1 MKQEFST
8 KWVSSKQPRRQ
19 RKYRHNA
26 PLHVRS
32 RFLNAHLSKG
42 LREKYK
48 TRSLRVRTGD
58 EVEIM
63 RGSFAGKKAKITSV
77 DVKRTRV
84 VLEGITRGK
93 KDGSKVN
100 VFFDPSNLTIF
111 TVNSDDRKRFAM
123 SEEKTKEK
131 K

>member
-111 TVNSDDRKRFAM
+111 TVNSDDRKRFVTK
-123 SEEKTKEK
+123 EETKEK

>member
-8 KWVSSKQPRRQ
+8 KWIASKQPRRQ

-26 PLHVRS
+26 PLHTRS
-32 RFLNAHLSKG
+32 KFLNAHLSKG

-48 TRSLRVRTGD
+48 TRSLRLRTGD
-58 EVEIM
+58 EVEVM
-63 RGSFAGKKAKITSV
+63 RGSFAGKKAKVTSV

-111 TVNSDDRKRFAM
+111 TVYTDDRKRFVTK
-123 SEEKTKEK
+123 EETKEK

>member
-8 KWVSSKQPRRQ
+8 KWIASKQPRRQ

-111 TVNSDDRKRFAM
+111 TVNSDDRKRFAT

>member
-1 MKQEFST
+1 M
-8 KWVSSKQPRRQ
+8 
-19 RKYRHNA
+19 
-26 PLHVRS
+26 
-32 RFLNAHLSKG
+32 
-42 LREKYK
+42 
-48 TRSLRVRTGD
+48 RTGD

>member
-8 KWVSSKQPRRQ
+8 KWIASKQPRRQ

-111 TVNSDDRKRFAM
+111 TVNSDDRKRFVTK
-123 SEEKTKEK
+123 EETKEK

>member
-8 KWVSSKQPRRQ
+8 KWIASKQPRRQ

>member
-111 TVNSDDRKRFAM
+111 TVNSDDRKRFAI